1 MTQVML
7 RSPDVIAAEIRSI
20 DQQARQYVLNSA
32 IEIGKK
38 LKEAK
43 ELVAHGEWGNWLQE
57 NVNYKQ
63 STANN
68 FMRIS
73 EEYANSQ
80 ALANLSYTQAVAL
93 LSVPAEERESFVQ
106 ENNVTELSTRELQ
119 AVIKEKKELQKQL
132 QKANE
137 QAEYERLEREK
148 LEASLQEMQQQNSM
162 THELA
167 ERYKAEIEAAMKNGQ
182 DDQAAEIQMKLNQT
196 EAELVDTKKKIKE
209 MEKQL
214 KAKPI
219 DVPEKE
225 VQVIEKIPVEV
236 EQELAQL
243 KEQIKRNENKAMAKF
258 AVCFETVVR
267 DFDNLLGALYEIKT
281 TAPEEHEKYQNAVTG
296 LLERMKEKLK

>member
-119 AVIKEKKELQKQL
+119 AVIKEKKELERQL
-132 QKANE
+132 EKANKK
-137 QAEYERLEREK
+137 AEYERLAREK
-148 LEASLQEMQQQNSM
+148 LESSLQEMQQQNAM
-162 THELA
+162 NHELA
-167 ERYKAEIEAAMKNGQ
+167 ERYKAEIEVAMKNGQ
-182 DDQAAEIQMKLNQT
+182 DEQAAEIQIKLNQT

-209 MEKQL
+209 MEKLL

-225 VQVIEKIPVEV
+225 VQVIEKIPAEV
-236 EQELAQL
+236 EQELAKL

-296 LLERMKEKLK
+296 LLERMKEKL

>member
-57 NVNYKQ
+57 NVNYSQ

-68 FMRIS
+68 FMRVS

-119 AVIKEKKELQKQL
+119 AVIKEKKELERQL

-137 QAEYERLEREK
+137 KAEYERLEREK
-148 LEASLQEMQQQNSM
+148 LEASLQEMQQQNAM
-162 THELA
+162 NHELA
-167 ERYKAEIEAAMKNGQ
+167 ERYKAEIEAAMQNGQ
-182 DDQAAEIQMKLNQT
+182 DDQAAEIQIKLNQT

-225 VQVIEKIPVEV
+225 VQVIEKIPAEV
-236 EQELAQL
+236 EQELAKL

-258 AVCFETVVR
+258 SVCFETVVR

-281 TAPEEHEKYQNAVTG
+281 TAPEEHKKYQNAVTG
-296 LLERMKEKLK
+296 LLERMKEKL

>member
-1 MTQVML
+1 MTQIML

-68 FMRIS
+68 FMRIA

-119 AVIKEKKELQKQL
+119 AVIKEKKELERQL
-132 QKANE
+132 EKANKK
-137 QAEYERLEREK
+137 AEFERLAREK
-148 LEASLQEMQQQNSM
+148 LESSLQEMQQQNAM
-162 THELA
+162 NHELA
-167 ERYKAEIEAAMKNGQ
+167 ERYKAEIETAMKNGQ
-182 DDQAAEIQMKLNQT
+182 DDQAAEIQIKLNQT

-236 EQELAQL
+236 EQELAKL

-296 LLERMKEKLK
+296 LLERMKEKL

>member
-68 FMRIS
+68 FMRIA

-119 AVIKEKKELQKQL
+119 AVIKEKKELERQL
-132 QKANE
+132 EKANKK
-137 QAEYERLEREK
+137 AEFERLAREK
-148 LEASLQEMQQQNSM
+148 LESSLQEMQQQNAM
-162 THELA
+162 NHELA
-167 ERYKAEIEAAMKNGQ
+167 ERYKAEIETAMKNGQ
-182 DDQAAEIQMKLNQT
+182 DDQAAEIQIKLNQT

-225 VQVIEKIPVEV
+225 VQVIEKIPAEV
-236 EQELAQL
+236 EQELAKL

-296 LLERMKEKLK
+296 LLERMKEKL